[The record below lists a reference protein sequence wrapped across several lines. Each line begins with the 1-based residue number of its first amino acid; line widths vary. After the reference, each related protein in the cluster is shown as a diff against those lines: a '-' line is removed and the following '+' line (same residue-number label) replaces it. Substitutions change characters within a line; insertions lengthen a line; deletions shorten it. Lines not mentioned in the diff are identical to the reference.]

1 MNIPVI
7 KTERLVMRILDP
19 TFAKKVSDFHIRNR
33 DFHEKWDPLRDESYY
48 REEYHRKELEDELH
62 KINGMWQAHV
72 HITVTGKMV
81 SLKSFCL
88 AGSGEEKLV
97 FYIELKIK

>member
-33 DFHEKWDPLRDESYY
+33 DFHEK
-48 REEYHRKELEDELH
+48 
-62 KINGMWQAHV
+62 
-72 HITVTGKMV
+72 
-81 SLKSFCL
+81 
-88 AGSGEEKLV
+88 
-97 FYIELKIK
+97 